1 LPVPAG
7 IKERQGISKGREY
20 QMADKADW
28 VVDGFQFGTQQDA
41 ELAQNEQF
49 RIERLEEKLDYQN
62 YEMVSAVY
70 KKALHNRVFKT
81 PVGYDFL
88 KRLQRILQDNPLP
101 DEEIDNIPVYGVYSM
116 RESANQTV
124 ERIQASR
131 KPVKKEK
138 PKQEF
143 FSRKT
148 SILINIG
155 LLALVIVMFAIA
167 ATGSEPTVLNYE
179 RVLQNRYAEWEQQLS
194 DREQVIR
201 EKERELLI
209 AE

>member
-1 LPVPAG
+1 
-7 IKERQGISKGREY
+7 
-20 QMADKADW
+20 MADKTEW
-28 VVDGFQFGTQQDA
+28 IVGGFQFGTQQDA
-41 ELAQNEQF
+41 ELARNEQL

-62 YEMVSAVY
+62 YEMVGAVY
-70 KKALHNRVFKT
+70 QKALNNRVFKT

-88 KRLQRILQDNPLP
+88 KRLQRILQENPLP
-101 DEEIDNIPVYGVYSM
+101 DQEVASIPVYGVYSM
-116 RESANQTV
+116 RESASQTV

-131 KPVKKEK
+131 KPAKKEK

-148 SILINIG
+148 SILVNIG
-155 LLALVIVMFAIA
+155 LLALVIIMFVIS
-167 ATGSEPTVLNYE
+167 TTSSNPTVLNYE
-179 RVLQNRYAEWEQQLS
+179 KVIQNRYAEWEQQLS

>member
-1 LPVPAG
+1 MAG
-7 IKERQGISKGREY
+7 KT
-20 QMADKADW
+20 DW

-41 ELAQNEQF
+41 ELARNEQL
-49 RIERLEEKLDYQN
+49 RIERLEEKLDYGN

-70 KKALHNRVFKT
+70 KKALNNRVFKT
-81 PVGYDFL
+81 PVGYVFL
-88 KRLQRILQDNPLP
+88 KKMQRVLQENPLSE
-101 DEEIDNIPVYGVYSM
+101 EEIDNIPIYGVYSM

-148 SILINIG
+148 SILVNIG
-155 LLALVIVMFAIA
+155 LLALVIVMFVIS
-167 ATGSEPTVLNYE
+167 TTSSQPTVLNYE

-201 EKERELLI
+201 EKEKELLI

>member
-1 LPVPAG
+1 MN
-7 IKERQGISKGREY
+7 KGEY
-20 QMADKADW
+20 QMADKTEW
-28 VVDGFQFGTQQDA
+28 IVGGFQFGTQQDA
-41 ELAQNEQF
+41 ELARNEQL

-62 YEMVSAVY
+62 YEMVGAVY
-70 KKALHNRVFKT
+70 QKALNNRVFKT

-88 KRLQRILQDNPLP
+88 KRLQRILQENPLP
-101 DEEIDNIPVYGVYSM
+101 DQEVASIPVYGVYSM
-116 RESANQTV
+116 RESASQTV

-138 PKQEF
+138 PRQEF

-148 SILINIG
+148 SIIVNIG
-155 LLALVIVMFAIA
+155 LLALVILMFVIS
-167 ATGSEPTVLNYE
+167 TTSSNPTVLNYE
-179 RVLQNRYAEWEQQLS
+179 KVIQNRYAEWEQQLS

>member
-1 LPVPAG
+1 
-7 IKERQGISKGREY
+7 
-20 QMADKADW
+20 MADKTEW
-28 VVDGFQFGTQQDA
+28 IVDGFQFGTQQDA
-41 ELAQNEQF
+41 ELAKNEQL

-62 YEMVSAVY
+62 FEMVGAVY
-70 KKALHNRVFKT
+70 RKALDNRVFKT

-88 KRLQRILQDNPLP
+88 KRLQRILQENPP
-101 DEEIDNIPVYGVYSM
+101 SDVEIGNIPVYGVYSM

-131 KPVKKEK
+131 RPPKKEK

-155 LLALVIVMFAIA
+155 LLALVIVMFVIS
-167 ATGSEPTVLNYE
+167 TTSSNPTVLNYE
-179 RVLQNRYAEWEQQLS
+179 RTIQNRYAEWEQQLS

>member
-1 LPVPAG
+1 MV
-7 IKERQGISKGREY
+7 Y
-20 QMADKADW
+20 QMADKAEW

-41 ELAQNEQF
+41 ELARNEQL

-62 YEMVSAVY
+62 YEMVGAVY
-70 KKALHNRVFKT
+70 KKANNRVFKT

-88 KRLQRILQDNPLP
+88 KKLQRRLQEGALVGT
-101 DEEIDNIPVYGVYSM
+101 EIENIPVYGVYSM

-131 KPVKKEK
+131 KPIKKEK

-148 SILINIG
+148 SILVNIG
-155 LLALVIVMFAIA
+155 LLALVLLMFAISTTSA
-167 ATGSEPTVLNYE
+167 NPTILNYE

-194 DREQVIR
+194 EREQVIR
-201 EKERELLI
+201 EKEKALLI

>member
-1 LPVPAG
+1 MPAN
-7 IKERQGISKGREY
+7 IMKGREY
-20 QMADKADW
+20 QMADKTEW

-41 ELAQNEQF
+41 ELARNEQI
-49 RIERLEEKLDYQN
+49 RIERLEEKLDYGN
-62 YEMVSAVY
+62 IEIVSAVY
-70 KKALHNRVFKT
+70 KKALNNRVFKT
-81 PVGYDFL
+81 PVGYEFL
-88 KRLQRILQDNPLP
+88 KKLQRILQENPLP

-148 SILINIG
+148 SILMNIG
-155 LLALVIVMFAIA
+155 LLALVILMFVIS
-167 ATGSEPTVLNYE
+167 TTSSQPTVLNYE
-179 RVLQNRYAEWEQQLS
+179 RVLQNRYAEWEKQLS

-201 EKERELLI
+201 EKEKELLI